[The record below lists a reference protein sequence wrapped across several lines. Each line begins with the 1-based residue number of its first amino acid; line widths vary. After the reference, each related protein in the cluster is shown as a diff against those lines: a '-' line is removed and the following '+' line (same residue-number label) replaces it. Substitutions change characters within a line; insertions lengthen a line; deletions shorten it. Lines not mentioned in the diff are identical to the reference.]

1 MKKALLFCL
10 LFTSLLFS
18 QTNEIIGVSR
28 TNVPDNVVYLAK
40 INEVTG
46 HVQDLASNSYSEYI
60 SNFTYTVDP
69 NLDIFYYTSNDN
81 LIGIDISTGN
91 LVCDLPMTTSL
102 QPFFQNFVYN
112 ELTQE
117 LIGLERGNN
126 GGDAVYLSKI
136 DPQTGIVTPISQNP
150 ITDVITLNGGFTID
164 LNNQWFQFV
173 SNGQLLSVDIVTGQ
187 VVHSPTID
195 TSQVAYFDN
204 ILFNAS
210 DGNLYGLGRNPNPAE
225 ILLGQIDPITGN
237 VTLISQQSISSGFAL
252 SGAAINPF
260 TEVYY
265 FQGINE
271 FIGVDINTGDIFSS
285 TPFDFSQSNGDYFDY
300 YYYSGK
306 VAALLNISNVEFMK
320 DIKIYPNPVENNLSV
335 KSEITGKVQIFNI
348 LGKQIIQEDK
358 LTNAALN
365 INMSQYPNGVYLI
378 KFTNQG
384 NSVVK
389 KIIKR

>member
-1 MKKALLFCL
+1 
-10 LFTSLLFS
+10 
-18 QTNEIIGVSR
+18 
-28 TNVPDNVVYLAK
+28 VYLAK